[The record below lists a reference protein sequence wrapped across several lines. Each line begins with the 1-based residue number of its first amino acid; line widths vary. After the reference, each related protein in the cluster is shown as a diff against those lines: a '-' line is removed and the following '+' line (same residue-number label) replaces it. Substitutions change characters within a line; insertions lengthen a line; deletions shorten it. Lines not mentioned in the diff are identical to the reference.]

1 MTSCI
6 SISVRR
12 VTPPLSFSVRGEQPM
27 SFIVTHDDP
36 MEFEASR
43 HGNAMDVYASRVSEP
58 LEFNAA
64 RRGEPLSFRCGL
76 VCSVNSHFYLEVPQE
91 TIWLIP
97 DNDFSQD
104 VVIYS
109 NVSWII
115 E

>member
-6 SISVRR
+6 GISVRR

-27 SFIVTHDDP
+27 SFLVTHDAPMSFLVTHDDP

-43 HGNAMDVYASRVSEP
+43 HGKAMDVYASRVS
-58 LEFNAA
+58 
-64 RRGEPLSFRCGL
+64 EPLSFRCGL

-109 NVSWII
+109 NVSWTI